1 MKNLIFKF
9 LFLTILTILITEITK
24 SVLNLDKLIYSSLS
38 EQLTTQQ
45 IEDFLNLQNKWQWLG
60 YFFAP
65 VMLLI
70 KTTLITSVI
79 YVGTFFFS
87 KKEAQYKILWDI
99 VIKAEFIFLLVPFFK
114 IIWFYFFQTNYEL
127 EDFQYFYP
135 LSAIN
140 IVGYQG
146 LEAWFIY
153 PFQVLNL
160 FELAYWLILA
170 FYIGKATKTNMDN
183 GLKIVASSYGL
194 ALFLWVAVSMFFT
207 LNYS

>member
-114 IIWFYFFQTNYEL
+114 
-127 EDFQYFYP
+127 
-135 LSAIN
+135 
-140 IVGYQG
+140 
-146 LEAWFIY
+146 
-153 PFQVLNL
+153 
-160 FELAYWLILA
+160 LI
-170 FYIGKATKTNMDN
+170 M
-183 GLKIVASSYGL
+183 S
-194 ALFLWVAVSMFFT
+194 
-207 LNYS
+207 